1 MGQVKKQAS
10 RTKRVETKLPG
21 QSGCVPVRQPP
32 GSMGCGVAC
41 VAFLTNCTYEQA
53 LEQFFRRDGVVGNPE
68 KGGSGYD
75 RGAMV
80 KALKYAEKEYK
91 IVTFGGTSEERRRA
105 IDFPHNAI
113 VFIRG
118 EGYEAGHY
126 LVRHHE
132 GWMDPLQN
140 KFRRK
145 LLGRPVSWL
154 APGA

>member
-1 MGQVKKQAS
+1 MGQVKKQA
-10 RTKRVETKLPG
+10 RRAMRVEPKPRG
-21 QSGCVPVRQPP
+21 QSGCAPVRQPR

-41 VAFLTNCTYEQA
+41 VAFLTNCTYEEA
-53 LEQFFRRDGVVGNPE
+53 REQFFSRKGVVGNPE
-68 KGGSGYD
+68 NGGRGYD

-80 KALKYAEKEYK
+80 KALEYAEKEYK
-91 IVTFGGTSEERRRA
+91 IVTFGGASEERRRA
-105 IDFPHNAI
+105 IDFPQHAI

-140 KFRRK
+140 NFRRK
-145 LLGRPVSWL
+145 LPGRPVSWL
-154 APGA
+154 APVA